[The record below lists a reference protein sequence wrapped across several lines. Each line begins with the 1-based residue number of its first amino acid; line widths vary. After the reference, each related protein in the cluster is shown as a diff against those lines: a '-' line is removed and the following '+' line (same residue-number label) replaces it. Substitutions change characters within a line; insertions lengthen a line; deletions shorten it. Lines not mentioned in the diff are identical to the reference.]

1 MVKYEWGNRTI
12 FGTFL
17 ELRHGE
23 VIRRIHLSTSFG
35 EVGAG
40 RTSVGAERGKN
51 WIFEPSR
58 GFYTPLTKARKRLQ
72 FPYRS

>member
-1 MVKYEWGNRTI
+1 MVNYEWGNRTS

-40 RTSVGAERGKN
+40 CTSVGSDKRKVR
-51 WIFEPSR
+51 IFEPSR
-58 GFYTPLTKARKRLQ
+58 GFDTPLSMPLNN
-72 FPYRS
+72 P

>member
-1 MVKYEWGNRTI
+1 MVNYEWGNWTS

-35 EVGAG
+35 DVVADY
-40 RTSVGAERGKN
+40 TSVGAERGRLG
-51 WIFEPSR
+51 PSSPR
-58 GFYTPLTKARKRLQ
+58 EGPTRP
-72 FPYRS
+72 